1 MREEFLS
8 KRNYRPARFFL
19 STNDRSIAHGIIIR
33 PQFVLTRRSG
43 GIGRRAGL
51 KIRWPSGRVGSS
63 PTSGTKEPLQN
74 GSKVNDVTKHLRDY
88 FDLFLPSGFLFPMI
102 CRERATK

>member
-19 STNDRSIAHGIIIR
+19 STNDRSIADGIIVCL
-33 PQFVLTRRSG
+33 QFVLTRRSG

-74 GSKVNDVTKHLRDY
+74 GSKVKNEVSVGPDTGGKGWRSHEVTKQ
-88 FDLFLPSGFLFPMI
+88 
-102 CRERATK
+102 